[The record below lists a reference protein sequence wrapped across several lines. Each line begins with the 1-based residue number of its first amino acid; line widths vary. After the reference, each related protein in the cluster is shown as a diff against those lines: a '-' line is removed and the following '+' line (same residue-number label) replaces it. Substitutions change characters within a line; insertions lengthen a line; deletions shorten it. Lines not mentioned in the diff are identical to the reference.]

1 MKLFPLAA
9 SLLLLFSPALA
20 VEKRVFKIDSLIVS
34 RKAGVIQLKAK
45 GAVQTGGW
53 TKARLHLLHNDGRV
67 MTVEFLATPPS
78 PEMTVIDGL
87 VPVAAAAVVKGRASS
102 VHVLADQN
110 EMTSEVT
117 RWHADRRDLRYGLP
131 LVL

>member
-1 MKLFPLAA
+1 MKLFSLLA
-9 SLLLLFSPALA
+9 SLLLLSSPALA
-20 VEKRVFKIDSLIVS
+20 VEKRVFKIDSLIVT

-78 PEMTVIDGL
+78 PDMTVIDGL
-87 VPVAAAAVVKGRASS
+87 VPVAAVAEIKVKGRASS

-117 RWHADRRDLRYGLP
+117 R
-131 LVL
+131 

>member
-1 MKLFPLAA
+1 MKLFPLLA
-9 SLLLLFSPALA
+9 SFLLLSSPALA
-20 VEKRVFKIDSLIVS
+20 VEKRVFKIDSLIVT

-78 PEMTVIDGL
+78 PDMTVIDGL
-87 VPVAAAAVVKGRASS
+87 VPVAAVAEIKIKGRASS

-117 RWHADRRDLRYGLP
+117 R
-131 LVL
+131 